1 MSDVFESVAIVLP
14 SLDPDEKF
22 VGVVDGLVSSGFR
35 HIIIVDDGS
44 DRDHKEPFEY
54 ASQFPQCKI
63 LVHDVN
69 KGKGRALKD
78 AFLYVS
84 QNFPELEGVITIDGD
99 GQHLIGDII
108 NCGRVMLKN
117 KNKVVLGSRDFNQEG
132 VPVRSVAGNKTTAK
146 LFRLL
151 FGIQINDT
159 QTGLRAIPSQYLADF
174 SQILGERFEY
184 ETNMLLQMKRSKID
198 FIEEKIETVYDPDD
212 YSSHYDG
219 FKDSMKIAKVM
230 LSFLLT
236 GSGFKYAVSA
246 VLSVLADNGLFYLLT
261 VLFGVGKQLVLQP
274 ISTFLSSVLNFHLNK
289 YWVFQSKG
297 NYRKELLQYY
307 AIFLPRTLVSV
318 LLTHFFLQ
326 SLAVTASGLAT
337 AVKMIVDFVLF
348 VIVYFL
354 QKKWVF
360 K

>member
-44 DRDHKEPFEY
+44 DVEHKKPFEY
-54 ASQFPQCKI
+54 ASQFPQCTI

-84 QNFPELEGVITIDGD
+84 QNLPKLEGVITIDGD

-108 NCGRVMLKN
+108 NCGRVMLQN
-117 KNKVVLGSRDFNQEG
+117 KDKVVLGSRDFNQEG

-159 QTGLRAIPSQYLADF
+159 QTGLRAIPRQYLADF

-307 AIFLPRTLVSV
+307 SIFFPRTLISIF
-318 LLTHFFLQ
+318 LTHFLLQ
-326 SLAVTASGLAT
+326 NLAVTASGLAT
-337 AVKMIVDFVLF
+337 AIKMIVDFALF

-354 QKKWVF
+354 QKRWVF